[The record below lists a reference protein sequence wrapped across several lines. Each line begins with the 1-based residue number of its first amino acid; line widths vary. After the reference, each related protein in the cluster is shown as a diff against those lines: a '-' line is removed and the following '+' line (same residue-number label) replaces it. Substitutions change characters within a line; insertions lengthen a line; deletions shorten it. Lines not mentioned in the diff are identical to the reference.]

1 MTESL
6 QMKIQMKMENKEK
19 KKAPK
24 KKMFHLF
31 QINKF
36 QLKICF
42 SMKNALNLKKLITSW
57 TCSINF
63 TISGYLLRLR
73 TRLTPFACLNTTMLQ
88 KNKRKMYSLARIDCF
103 YCLEM
108 PD

>member
-19 KKAPK
+19 KKDSK
-24 KKMFHLF
+24 KKMSHLF

-42 SMKNALNLKKLITSW
+42 SMKNTLNLKKLITS
-57 TCSINF
+57 
-63 TISGYLLRLR
+63 
-73 TRLTPFACLNTTMLQ
+73 
-88 KNKRKMYSLARIDCF
+88 
-103 YCLEM
+103 
-108 PD
+108 

>member
-36 QLKICF
+36 QLKIA
-42 SMKNALNLKKLITSW
+42 SQWKMPWISKN
-57 TCSINF
+57 
-63 TISGYLLRLR
+63 
-73 TRLTPFACLNTTMLQ
+73 
-88 KNKRKMYSLARIDCF
+88 
-103 YCLEM
+103 
-108 PD
+108 

>member
-24 KKMFHLF
+24 KKKKFHLF

-42 SMKNALNLKKLITSW
+42 SMKNALNLKKLITS
-57 TCSINF
+57 
-63 TISGYLLRLR
+63 
-73 TRLTPFACLNTTMLQ
+73 
-88 KNKRKMYSLARIDCF
+88 
-103 YCLEM
+103 
-108 PD
+108 

>member
-19 KKAPK
+19 KRLQK

-42 SMKNALNLKKLITSW
+42 SMKNALNLKKLITS
-57 TCSINF
+57 
-63 TISGYLLRLR
+63 
-73 TRLTPFACLNTTMLQ
+73 
-88 KNKRKMYSLARIDCF
+88 
-103 YCLEM
+103 
-108 PD
+108 